1 MSELETIW
9 ENIVVL
15 VGACFLAGLIGGFGA
30 YLAESDTI
38 GFNSFKEKITQLK
51 QYLSYRHIPDDMQAS
66 ILFFHHC
73 RWRDSQTLDERE
85 TLSILPEPLQLDI
98 SFAVKQRVIRLV
110 PILDTL
116 PDIVQKRIAHCLIL
130 QVYSLRHHPTI
141 YSQGDIGFEIYFIA
155 SGVVQIALPDDFTE
169 LDETGRAN
177 ADANKQKFE
186 SIGLILGAGN
196 HIGESCLCS
205 KSGVRQET
213 IVCRGLE
220 KVELYVL
227 QKDDLNDICSL
238 MGPESGSKL
247 KHALLSRNKSNW
259 HSFDDIAGIDDWENE
274 VSSSTEHL
282 TSRQNSLDKRS
293 SFFPWATPTTGARST
308 ENRRRSS
315 VSQPQRRF
323 SSVSSDILQKQFAEQ
338 RNRLKQYEQQ
348 QQQSSDSDDSDNS
361 SSSEIV

>member
-1 MSELETIW
+1 MT
-9 ENIVVL
+9 
-15 VGACFLAGLIGGFGA
+15 
-30 YLAESDTI
+30 
-38 GFNSFKEKITQLK
+38 
-51 QYLSYRHIPDDMQAS
+51 
-66 ILFFHHC
+66 
-73 RWRDSQTLDERE
+73 
-85 TLSILPEPLQLDI
+85 
-98 SFAVKQRVIRLV
+98 
-110 PILDTL
+110 
-116 PDIVQKRIAHCLIL
+116 
-130 QVYSLRHHPTI
+130 
-141 YSQGDIGFEIYFIA
+141 
-155 SGVVQIALPDDFTE
+155 
-169 LDETGRAN
+169 
-177 ADANKQKFE
+177 NKQKFE

-213 IVCRGLE
+213 VVCRGLE

-238 MGPESGSKL
+238 MGPENGSKL

-274 VSSSTEHL
+274 ISSSGEL
-282 TSRQNSLDKRS
+282 LASRQNSLDKRS
-293 SFFPWATPTTGARST
+293 SFFPWATPTAGSRST

-323 SSVSSDILQKQFAEQ
+323 SSVSSDILQAQFAEQ

-348 QQQSSDSDDSDNS
+348 QSSDSDSDSS